1 MTREIDEAAPRRQK
15 VQAAEV
21 GTDIL
26 KALAEL
32 APATSLSR
40 LAEHVG
46 MPASKVHRYL
56 QALIA
61 SGFAEQDVATNHY
74 GLGPAAL
81 FVGLQ
86 ALGRLDVVK
95 IATPRLAELRD
106 QVGETCFLA
115 VWGNHGPTVVHV
127 EQAARAVTLV
137 TQVGSVLPLLGSST
151 GLVFNA
157 FLPNA
162 ETAPLREAELAQPG
176 APGAET
182 LEAAMRAL
190 HETHLQP
197 VHGLLMPGVNALSAP
212 LFGPGQRLL
221 GVLTV
226 VGAAP
231 GFDAAPES
239 VAAGD
244 LLACAAAI
252 SARMGGSLPSG
263 S

>member
-1 MTREIDEAAPRRQK
+1 MTNTFEEAPPRRQK

-32 APATSLSR
+32 APSTSLSR
-40 LAEHVG
+40 LASHLD

-61 SGFAEQDVATNHY
+61 SGFAEQDPRTNHY
-74 GLGPAAL
+74 GLGQAAL
-81 FVGLQ
+81 FVGLA

-95 IATPRLAELRD
+95 LAAPVLAALRD
-106 QVGETCFLA
+106 EVGETCFLA
-115 VWGNHGPTVVHV
+115 VWGNKGPTVVLV
-127 EQAARAVTLV
+127 EQAVRAVTLV

-157 FLPNA
+157 FLPDA
-162 ETAPLREAELAQPG
+162 ETAALREEELRQQQ
-176 APGAET
+176 APSPTSLDDSTSRLRET
-182 LEAAMRAL
+182 R
-190 HETHLQP
+190 LQP
-197 VHGLLMPGVNALSAP
+197 VHGLLMAGVNALSAP
-212 LFGPGQRLL
+212 LLGVGDRLA

-231 GFDAAPES
+231 GFTADIEGEAASRLE
-239 VAAGD
+239 AA
-244 LLACAAAI
+244 AQAI
-252 SARMGGSLPSG
+252 SARLGG
-263 S
+263 

>member
-1 MTREIDEAAPRRQK
+1 MTNTSEEAPPRRQK

-32 APATSLSR
+32 APSTSLSR
-40 LAEHVG
+40 LASHLD

-61 SGFAEQDVATNHY
+61 SGFAEQDPRTNHY
-74 GLGPAAL
+74 GLGQAAL
-81 FVGLQ
+81 FVGLA

-95 IATPRLAELRD
+95 LAAPVLAALRD
-106 QVGETCFLA
+106 EVGETCFLA
-115 VWGNHGPTVVHV
+115 VWGNKGPTVVLV
-127 EQAARAVTLV
+127 EQAVRAVTLV

-157 FLPNA
+157 FLPDA
-162 ETAPLREAELAQPG
+162 ETAALREEELRQPQ
-176 APGAET
+176 APSPASLDDSTRLLRET
-182 LEAAMRAL
+182 R
-190 HETHLQP
+190 LQP
-197 VHGLLMPGVNALSAP
+197 VHGLLMAGVNALSAP
-212 LFGPGQRLL
+212 LLGVGGRLA

-231 GFDAAPES
+231 GFTADTEGEAAS
-239 VAAGD
+239 RLKAA
-244 LLACAAAI
+244 AQAI
-252 SARMGGSLPSG
+252 SARLGG
-263 S
+263 